1 MSRPGSKKSND
12 GATAT
17 GAGESHFTR
26 AHTAVGVFVVAQN
39 LDPGNDTLEV
49 SLEGGFGYGGT
60 NYFTPLL
67 RKDNSVVQVSDSEMT
82 DKDGDGTYTG
92 FVWES
97 NVPVEQIRARID
109 TFTDSAGGDLT
120 VDTYVLMSNNA
131 SGGGHSFEEDSN

>member
-26 AHTAVGVFVVAQN
+26 AHTAVGVFVVAEG

-49 SLEGGFGYGGT
+49 QLEGGFNYGDNT
-60 NYFTPLL
+60 YFTPLF
-67 RKDNSVVQVSDSEMT
+67 RKDNSVVQVADGEMT
-82 DKDGDGTYTG
+82 DRDGDGTYTG

-97 NVPVEQIRARID
+97 NVPVEQIRARI
-109 TFTDSAGGDLT
+109 TSYTDNAGGDLS